1 MKDASP
7 KPIRFGDLGLRLASG
22 ILLALLALV
31 DLWMGGF
38 WVAALVSVALVLM
51 LWELHRMVT
60 GDGDWL
66 APVFVVLAISGGG
79 AVFVTLF
86 LGFPAGLA
94 CLVGG
99 GALVFAYGGRR
110 AAWLVGGLAY
120 MGGAMCALIPLRNL
134 EPNGIL
140 FVLWLI
146 VVVVATDVGAYFVGR
161 LVGGPRLWA
170 RVSPGKTRSGAFGGL
185 AAAGLV
191 GLPLGLWAGLGPI
204 ETLLLSLGASVASQ
218 AGDLLESAV
227 KRRFGVKDASH
238 LIPGHGG
245 VMDRLDGLM
254 GAVWLVAICGL
265 FGFGSLG

>member
-1 MKDASP
+1 MKDAPP

-22 ILLALLALV
+22 VALALIALV

-38 WVAALVSVALVLM
+38 WVAALVAVALVLM

-60 GDGDWL
+60 GDADLL
-66 APVFVVLAISGGG
+66 APSFVVLGICGAG

-86 LGFPAGLA
+86 LGLPAGLA
-94 CLVGG
+94 CLVAG

-110 AAWLVGGLAY
+110 VGWLVGGLGY

-134 EPNGIL
+134 EPSGMIV
-140 FVLWLI
+140 VLWLV

-161 LVGGPRLWA
+161 MVGGPRLWA
-170 RVSPGKTRSGAFGGL
+170 RVSPGKTRSGAVGGL
-185 AAAGLV
+185 VAAALV
-191 GLPLGLWAGLGPI
+191 GLPLGIWAGLGPV
-204 ETLLLSLGASVASQ
+204 EALLLSLGASVASQ

-254 GAVWLVAICGL
+254 GAVWLLAICGL
-265 FGFGSLG
+265 FGLGSLG